1 MKAATALSQALPRNS
16 VSEHESEDDFGP
28 ALPISH
34 AQTSRAQAAS
44 KQPTGPGPSIP
55 TSSDLLAHHEQSAE
69 DTAAARHTQHLTLT
83 HARKADRT
91 LQSTHLEE
99 IIPSAAP
106 GTRDRLLEKKR
117 EANFSNSTFAASKT
131 EGGDVDL
138 PDSAVMG
145 IDSVGEL
152 KQMKADRERKRSE
165 RELRREEIMRAR
177 RAEREEKQRWLKERE
192 EKTMVGLKELA
203 KARFG

>member
-1 MKAATALSQALPRNS
+1 MKAATAPPQAQPRKPHA
-16 VSEHESEDDFGP
+16 EDESEDDFGP
-28 ALPISH
+28 APPVSH
-34 AQTSRAQAAS
+34 AQTSGARAAS
-44 KQPTGPGPSIP
+44 KHPTGPGPSIP

-69 DTAAARHTQHLTLT
+69 EAAAARHTQHLTLT

-91 LQSTHLEE
+91 LQSAHLEE
-99 IIPSAAP
+99 IVPSAAP
-106 GTRDRLLEKKR
+106 GTRDRLIEKKR
-117 EANFSNSTFAASKT
+117 EANFSNSIFAASKT

-145 IDSVGEL
+145 SDSVGEL

-165 RELRREEIMRAR
+165 RELRREEMMRAR

-192 EKTMVGLKELA
+192 ERTMVGLKELA

>member
-1 MKAATALSQALPRNS
+1 M
-16 VSEHESEDDFGP
+16 
-28 ALPISH
+28 
-34 AQTSRAQAAS
+34 
-44 KQPTGPGPSIP
+44 
-55 TSSDLLAHHEQSAE
+55 
-69 DTAAARHTQHLTLT
+69 
-83 HARKADRT
+83 
-91 LQSTHLEE
+91 
-99 IIPSAAP
+99 
-106 GTRDRLLEKKR
+106 
-117 EANFSNSTFAASKT
+117 
-131 EGGDVDL
+131 DL